1 MANIFTKIYSL
12 VDGTLESR
20 LQALQKGEEPAT
32 EDLSKGERHDGLIGR
47 KGLLF
52 DPAMDQANSSG
63 LYKPKIN
70 FLAPLVLQQVSRKNS
85 IVASVID
92 LRGNQVAAA
101 CKKPIDRFDVGF
113 QITPKDSDIQPDP
126 KEIREIEEFIIN
138 CGKKEDRA
146 PEDKMTF
153 DQWGYM
159 VARDFQLYG
168 HSPIEKVHTTSG
180 DLHSFLP
187 LPGESIFYA
196 DKNATAEQIKQL
208 SETYKKTYDKDSQQ
222 VKQLDHSDEIKF
234 VQVIDGKVVEGFTEK
249 ELTFARYVLESDIAL
264 NGYCVGPLERAIGA
278 IISHLQIENHQKQ
291 FFTHGTA
298 SKGVLVIRGDVSPNT
313 LKALQQQWNNQ
324 ITGPV
329 NAWRTPILAGIEG
342 ADWLSLTASNRD
354 MEYAAWQ
361 DYVLRVVFSCFAVD
375 PEEVG
380 FGYLSKGTDQKS
392 MGESSNEWKITASR
406 DRGLRPLLN
415 RIAAIINEDIL
426 PALNPEYSKK
436 YDFSFV
442 GLDAE
447 TRAEELQRQQIETT
461 IHTTLKEAREES
473 DKDPLEFGNNIILN
487 PLYIQTLQMNMTKGD
502 FMEKIIGIEG
512 ASQRPDLQFIP
523 DPMWFQWQQIQMQMM
538 QQQAMGG
545 QGGPGGDMQN
555 SEDPQQPTDA
565 AGQQAQEN
573 MSPEDQAAQEQAQQQ
588 AEANASAGGQPQQ
601 GQPQQGGGEGQQM
614 TPEQQQQMQMQ
625 QQAMAQSV
633 NMYMQQNPQLFK
645 AMRAVKQQ
653 DEDLKKAQYVQK
665 KIRNTHVEDMTG
677 KLVKDFRKASD
688 HLVKEI
694 MEEIRKDLK
703 DQE

>member
-1 MANIFTKIYSL
+1 MANIFTKFYNLMDGSL
-12 VDGTLESR
+12 EAR
-20 LQALQKGEEPAT
+20 LNALQKGEAPS
-32 EDLSKGERHDGLIGR
+32 EDLSKGERQDGLIGR

-52 DPAMDQANSSG
+52 DPAMENSNSAG

-101 CKKPIDRFDVGF
+101 CKKPVDRFDVGF
-113 QITPKDSDIQPDP
+113 KIAPKDSDIEPDP
-126 KEIREIEEFIIN
+126 AEIREIEEFIIN
-138 CGKKEDRA
+138 TGKKEDR
-146 PEDKMTF
+146 PMEDRMTF

-168 HSPIEKVHTTSG
+168 HAAIEKIKTATG

-187 LPGESIFYA
+187 LPGESIYFADKEAKATIIKQLADTYKQTY
-196 DKNATAEQIKQL
+196 DKNAKQIKGL
-208 SETYKKTYDKDSQQ
+208 ENDAD
-222 VKQLDHSDEIKF
+222 IKF
-234 VQVIDGKVVEGFTEK
+234 VQVLEGKVVEGFTED

-264 NGYCVGPLERAIGA
+264 NGYCVGPLERAIGS

-298 SKGVLVIRGDVSPNT
+298 SKGVLVIKGDVAPNT

-324 ITGPV
+324 ITGPL

-380 FGYLSKGTDQKS
+380 FGYLSKGTEQRS

-415 RIAAIINEDIL
+415 RIAAIVNEDII
-426 PALNPEYSKK
+426 PAYNPEYAKK
-436 YDFSFV
+436 YDFKFV

-447 TRAEELQRQQIETT
+447 TRTEELSRQQIETT
-461 IHTTLKEAREES
+461 VHSTLNEARKES
-473 DKDPLEFGNNIILN
+473 EKESLEFGGNLILN
-487 PLYIQTLQMNMTKGD
+487 PLYIQTLQMNMMKGD
-502 FMEKIIGIEG
+502 FMEKILGIEG

-523 DPMWFQWQQIQMQMM
+523 DPLWFQWQQTQMQMM
-538 QQQAMGG
+538 QQQAMGQ
-545 QGGPGGDMQN
+545 QGG
-555 SEDPQQPTDA
+555 DPSQ
-565 AGQQAQEN
+565 
-573 MSPEDQAAQEQAQQQ
+573 
-588 AEANASAGGQPQQ
+588 GGQPQQ
-601 GQPQQGGGEGQQM
+601 PEGDPNDPMVQQDQQAQEQAEQQGGDPNAQPQQGQDGQQM
-614 TPEQQQQMQMQ
+614 SPQEAQMQQQQMMMQ
-625 QQAMAQSV
+625 QQAMAQAT
-633 NMYMQQNPQLFK
+633 NQYMAMNPQLFK
-645 AMRAVKQQ
+645 ALNAQKQAG
-653 DEDLKKAQYVQK
+653 EDLKKAQIHTK
-665 KIRNTHVEDMTG
+665 GIKSGHVEIMSSS
-677 KLVKDFRKASD
+677 LVKDFRKASEY
-688 HLVKEI
+688 LLKEI
-694 MEEIRKDLK
+694 MNEVRSDLENK
-703 DQE
+703 NPEDDE

>member
-1 MANIFTKIYSL
+1 MSIFTKFYNL
-12 VDGTLESR
+12 VDGSLESR
-20 LQALQKGEEPAT
+20 LQALQKSEAPADVGS
-32 EDLSKGERHDGLIGR
+32 DLAKGERHDGLIGR

-52 DPAMDQANSSG
+52 DPAMDNSNSAG
-63 LYKPKIN
+63 LFKPKVN
-70 FLAPLVLQQVSRKNS
+70 FLAPQVLQQVSRKNS

-101 CKKPIDRFDVGF
+101 CKKPVDRFDVGF
-113 QITPKDSDIQPDP
+113 KFTPKDSDIKSDP
-126 KEIREIEEFIIN
+126 KEVRDAEEFIIN
-138 CGKKEDRA
+138 CGMKEDR
-146 PEDKMTF
+146 PMEDKMTF

-168 HSPIEKVHTTSG
+168 HAAIEKIYSA
-180 DLHSFLP
+180 DESLHSFLP
-187 LPGESIFYA
+187 LPGESIFFA
-196 DKNATAEQIKQL
+196 DKNATADQIKNI
-208 SETYKKTYDKDSQQ
+208 SETFKATYDKDSQQ
-222 VKQLDHSDEIKF
+222 VHKLEKDDEIKF
-234 VQVIDGKVVEGFTEK
+234 VQVLDGKVVEGFTEK
-249 ELTFARYVLESDIAL
+249 ELTFARYVLESDISL

-324 ITGPV
+324 ITGGI

-380 FGYLSKGTDQKS
+380 FGYLSKGADQKS

-415 RIAAIINEDIL
+415 RIAAIVNEDIL
-426 PALNPEYSKK
+426 PAYSSDFAKK

-447 TRAEELQRQQIETT
+447 TRSEELARQQVEVSL
-461 IHTTLKEAREES
+461 HTSLDEAREQSE
-473 DKDPLEFGNNIILN
+473 KEPIEFGGKLILN
-487 PLYIQTLQMNMTKGD
+487 PIYLQYLQMNMMKGE
-502 FMEKIIGIEG
+502 FMEKVMGVQG
-512 ASQRPDLQFIP
+512 ASERPDLQYIP
-523 DPMWFQWQQIQMQMM
+523 DPLWFQWQQIQMQMM

-545 QGGPGGDMQN
+545 GAGGMDSG
-555 SEDPQQPTDA
+555 EDPQQPVDPNDPSI
-565 AGQQAQEN
+565 GQPQEGQEQEQQAQDP
-573 MSPEDQAAQEQAQQQ
+573 SQ
-588 AEANASAGGQPQQ
+588 GGQPPQAGPD
-601 GQPQQGGGEGQQM
+601 GQPM
-614 TPEQQQQMQMQ
+614 TPEQQQQMQME
-625 QQAMAQSV
+625 QQAMAQATQQ
-633 NMYMQQNPQLFK
+633 YMAANPHLFK
-645 AMRAVKQQ
+645 AMKRNLQAG
-653 DEDLKKAQYVQK
+653 EDLKKAQYVAK
-665 KIRNTHVEDMTG
+665 KIKSDHVEEMTT

-688 HLVKEI
+688 FLIKEI
-694 MEEIRKDLK
+694 MNEVRNDLVDKDK
-703 DQE
+703 K

>member
-1 MANIFTKIYSL
+1 MANIFTKFYNLI
-12 VDGTLESR
+12 DGTLESK
-20 LQALQKGEEPAT
+20 LQNLQKTEESPA
-32 EDLSKGERHDGLIGR
+32 EDLSKGERKDGLIGR

-52 DPAMDQANSSG
+52 DPSLDNANSSG
-63 LYKPKIN
+63 LFKPKIN
-70 FLAPLVLQQVSRKNS
+70 FLSPLVLQQVSRKNS

-113 QITPKDSDIQPDP
+113 KFTPKNAEIKPDP
-126 KEIREIEEFIIN
+126 ELIAKAEEFIIN
-138 CGKKEDRA
+138 CGLKSDRPTEDR
-146 PEDKMTF
+146 MTF

-168 HSPIEKVHTTSG
+168 HAAVEKVRTLDG
-180 DLHSFLP
+180 ALHSFLP

-196 DKNATAEQIKQL
+196 DKDVKTGDIQKLADAHKA
-208 SETYKKTYDKDSQQ
+208 TYDDSM
-222 VKQLDHSDEIKF
+222 
-234 VQVIDGKVVEGFTEK
+234 VQVANQNSEKSDDKIKYIQVLEGRAVEGFTEE

-264 NGYCVGPLERAIGA
+264 NGYCIGPLERAIGA

-313 LKALQQQWNNQ
+313 LKGLQQQWNNQ
-324 ITGPV
+324 LTGPT

-361 DYVLRVVFSCFAVD
+361 DYVLRVMFSCFAVD

-380 FGYLSKGTDQKS
+380 FGYLSKGTEQRS

-415 RIAAIINEDIL
+415 RISAIINEEIL
-426 PALNPEYSKK
+426 PAYNEEFSQN

-447 TRAEELQRQQIETT
+447 TRSEELSRQQVETT
-461 IHTTLKEAREES
+461 IYTSLDEAREES
-473 DKDPLEFGNNIILN
+473 EKKPLDFGGKMIMN
-487 PLYIQTLQMNMTKGD
+487 PLYLQYLQSNMTKGD
-502 FMEKIIGIEG
+502 FMEKCLGIEG
-512 ASQRPDLQFIP
+512 ASQRPDLQYIP

-538 QQQAMGG
+538 QQQAMGAG
-545 QGGPGGDMQN
+545 AGGMDPN
-555 SEDPQQPTDA
+555 EDPQSPNGDQEPQDQQEQDPNEQQGQEQPPQDPNA
-565 AGQQAQEN
+565 QASGMGGQQA
-573 MSPEDQAAQEQAQQQ
+573 
-588 AEANASAGGQPQQ
+588 
-601 GQPQQGGGEGQQM
+601 M

-625 QQAMAQSV
+625 QQAMAQAT
-633 NMYMQQNPQLFK
+633 QQYIASNPQLFK
-645 AMRAVKQQ
+645 AMNKVLEVNQ
-653 DEDLKKAQYVQK
+653 DLKKSQK
-665 KIRNTHVEDMTG
+665 VAKAIKNGHVEEMSG

-688 HLVKEI
+688 FLVKQI
-694 MEEIRKDLK
+694 IEEVRKDLK
-703 DQE
+703 DQEDK